1 MFQVRLW
8 QKSLPSTDVS
18 EIASEQDEEL
28 QSPPSYSAS
37 SNDVSLSSLE
47 ITPVMRN
54 KYGHKLDCRSDSSGC
69 GMSSTRVSKE
79 NTLVSGVNLSVDD
92 KKLPCSASEMVK
104 LYSSTPHR
112 TSGKDLYTNPIKE
125 PTVSNKQFNESPRL
139 KRRSSRK
146 YKRTVT
152 FLVFLFYLSCF
163 IKYKLIRN
171 IYLNSS

>member
-18 EIASEQDEEL
+18 EITSEHDEEL

-47 ITPVMRN
+47 ITPVIRH
-54 KYGHKLDCRSDSSGC
+54 KYAHKLDCRSDSSGC

-92 KKLPCSASEMVK
+92 KKLLSSASEMVK
-104 LYSSTPHR
+104 LYSSTPRQNSSHNLYSSR
-112 TSGKDLYTNPIKE
+112 TKDPA
-125 PTVSNKQFNESPRL
+125 VSNKQYNESPRL

-146 YKRTVT
+146 YRRTVT
-152 FLVFLFYLSCF
+152 FLLFF
-163 IKYKLIRN
+163 ILF
-171 IYLNSS
+171 